1 MLNAVSGA
9 MDTIGTSDYTETTE
23 VITIGSTNVTYY
35 VYTYNGSTRGEVT
48 LLAKF

>member
-1 MLNAVSGA
+1 
-9 MDTIGTSDYTETTE
+9 MDTIGTGDYTETTE
-23 VITIGSTNVTYY
+23 TIDINGNEQTYY